1 MRWQGEPNGTARV
14 GLPDG
19 GYVDLKFDGRGLVN
33 VKDDPAID
41 AALERASE
49 HPDSPIQ
56 PAKGKANDDD
66 A

>member
-1 MRWQGEPNGTARV
+1 V